1 MPHTWTNVNDVRAAP
16 AGARSWGPGIAPS
29 KTWAC
34 GLSTDA
40 ASPPP
45 KHVVANETRRM
56 IATDRGA
63 VLVMLDEHATS
74 DDILALL
81 QDAHTRIQREI
92 HARRSRQQ
100 VA

>member
-1 MPHTWTNVNDVRAAP
+1 MPHTWTNLSDVRATP
-16 AGARSWGPGIAPS
+16 AGARSWGPDIAAT

-34 GLSTDA
+34 GLSSDA

-45 KHVVANETRRM
+45 KHVVANETRRL
-56 IATDRGA
+56 IATQSGA
-63 VLVMLDEHATS
+63 VLVMLDEDATS

-92 HARRSRQQ
+92 HARRARH